1 MTRFL
6 ARLALYL
13 LVSNLAA
20 SEILAE
26 ENPLKVESKVWG
38 QTQDGRD
45 IHLFTL
51 TNAHGNTVQMIDWGA
66 TLVAVNVPDREGNLA
81 NVTLGFPTLD
91 GYLKRHPFY
100 GSTVG
105 RFCNRIGKGEF
116 SLDGQDYTLAKNNS
130 GNHLHG
136 GDVGFDAQLWQ
147 AEAVESGE
155 KVGVRFR
162 LTSPDGQEGYPG
174 KLAVIADYTWD
185 NENQLVY
192 TFTATTDKPTVVNL
206 TNHAYW
212 NLGGAGSGKIYDHLL
227 EIEADQ
233 RLDVDDTLV
242 PTGKLVE
249 LEGTSLDF
257 RAPKP
262 IGQDIDQLPA
272 TKGYDHCFVVRGK
285 KGTLRAAA
293 RVVDPKSGRAMDL
306 WTTQPGVQLYTANH
320 LGGNES
326 SAGFGG
332 HEAFCLETQHYP
344 DAPNRPEFP
353 STRLNPDQTLS
364 ETTVHKFS
372 LADAE

>member
-136 GDVGFDAQLWQ
+136 GDIGFDAQLWQ

-185 NENQLVY
+185 NENQHSIHCRPNDLPC
-192 TFTATTDKPTVVNL
+192 TTGPQAASS
-206 TNHAYW
+206 TNP
-212 NLGGAGSGKIYDHLL
+212 LL
-227 EIEADQ
+227 Y
-233 RLDVDDTLV
+233 RT
-242 PTGKLVE
+242 
-249 LEGTSLDF
+249 
-257 RAPKP
+257 
-262 IGQDIDQLPA
+262 
-272 TKGYDHCFVVRGK
+272 
-285 KGTLRAAA
+285 
-293 RVVDPKSGRAMDL
+293 
-306 WTTQPGVQLYTANH
+306 
-320 LGGNES
+320 
-326 SAGFGG
+326 
-332 HEAFCLETQHYP
+332 
-344 DAPNRPEFP
+344 
-353 STRLNPDQTLS
+353 
-364 ETTVHKFS
+364 
-372 LADAE
+372 

>member
-1 MTRFL
+1 MTRCL
-6 ARLALYL
+6 AILALYM
-13 LVSNLAA
+13 LVTNLAA

-26 ENPLKVESKVWG
+26 ESPLKVESEVWG

-51 TNAHGNTVQMIDWGA
+51 TNSHGNTVQMIDWGA
-66 TLVAVNVPDREGNLA
+66 TLVAVNVPDRNGNLA
-81 NVTLGFPTLD
+81 NVTLGFGSVD
-91 GYLKRHPFY
+91 GYLQRHPFY

-105 RFCNRIGKGEF
+105 RFCNRIGKGQF
-116 SLDGQDYTLAKNNS
+116 TLDGQQYTLAKNNS

-136 GDVGFDAQLWQ
+136 GNVGFDAQLWQ
-147 AEAVESGE
+147 AEMIETGD

-174 KLAVIADYTWD
+174 KLEVIADYQWD
-185 NENQLVY
+185 NENQLAY

-233 RLDVDDTLV
+233 RLDVDETLV
-242 PTGKLVE
+242 PTGALVE
-249 LEGTSLDF
+249 LEGTALDF
-257 RAPKP
+257 RSPKP
-262 IGQDIDQLPA
+262 IGKDIDQLPA
-272 TKGYDHCFVVRGK
+272 TKGFDHCFVVRGK

-293 RVVDPKSGRAMDL
+293 RVIDPKSGRTMDL

-344 DAPNRPEFP
+344 DAPNKPEFHT
-353 STRLNPDQTLS
+353 TRLNPDQTLS

-372 LADAE
+372 LVDE